1 MELGIDFSD
10 NINNVV
16 DEVEKIIKNF
26 FKFYLNPIDIF
37 ISLCYNIFTIKRKVV
52 RFMKLNYEVE
62 WELGDEVIDNIVKEV
77 ENTIK
82 QYPEDD
88 VDDCILGIIEDNLS
102 DMDYDECD
110 HFNMDCYLDKVAE
123 EVKKR
128 YLDQKQKATVSP
140 ATIKATGIVRRI
152 DDLGR
157 IVIPKEIRRA
167 MRIYEG
173 DPLEIFFDTDHNI
186 VLKKYHG

>member
-1 MELGIDFSD
+1 
-10 NINNVV
+10 
-16 DEVEKIIKNF
+16 
-26 FKFYLNPIDIF
+26 
-37 ISLCYNIFTIKRKVV
+37 
-52 RFMKLNYEVE
+52 MKLNYEVE
-62 WELGDEVIDNIVKEV
+62 WELGDEIIDNIVEEV

-88 VDDCILGIIEDNLS
+88 LDDCIETITEDNLS
-102 DMDYDECD
+102 ELDTYDCD
-110 HFNMDCYLDKVAE
+110 HFNMDTYLDEVVN

-128 YLDQKQKATVSP
+128 YFDRKQKSIVSP

>member
-1 MELGIDFSD
+1 
-10 NINNVV
+10 
-16 DEVEKIIKNF
+16 
-26 FKFYLNPIDIF
+26 
-37 ISLCYNIFTIKRKVV
+37 
-52 RFMKLNYEVE
+52 MKLNYKVE
-62 WELGDEVIDNIVKEV
+62 WELGDEIIDNIVKEV
-77 ENTIK
+77 ENMRK

-88 VDDCILGIIEDNLS
+88 LDDCILGIIEDNLC
-102 DMDYDECD
+102 DMNYDECD
-110 HFNMDCYLDKVAE
+110 LFNLDIYIDRVAE

-128 YLDQKQKATVSP
+128 YFDRKQKSTVSP
-140 ATIKATGIVRRI
+140 ATMKATGIVRRI

-157 IVIPKEIRRA
+157 VVIPKEIRRA

>member
-1 MELGIDFSD
+1 
-10 NINNVV
+10 
-16 DEVEKIIKNF
+16 
-26 FKFYLNPIDIF
+26 
-37 ISLCYNIFTIKRKVV
+37 
-52 RFMKLNYEVE
+52 MKLNYEVE
-62 WELGDEVIDNIVKEV
+62 WELGDEIIDNIVKEV
-77 ENTIK
+77 ENMIK

-88 VDDCILGIIEDNLS
+88 LDDCIHTITEVNLS
-102 DMDYDECD
+102 ELDTYDCD
-110 HFNMDCYLDKVAE
+110 HFNMDTYLDKVVK

-128 YLDQKQKATVSP
+128 YFDRKQKSTVSP
-140 ATIKATGIVRRI
+140 ATMKATGIVRRI

-167 MRIYEG
+167 IRIYEG

>member
-1 MELGIDFSD
+1 
-10 NINNVV
+10 
-16 DEVEKIIKNF
+16 
-26 FKFYLNPIDIF
+26 
-37 ISLCYNIFTIKRKVV
+37 
-52 RFMKLNYEVE
+52 MKLNYEVE
-62 WELGDEVIDNIVKEV
+62 WELGDEIIDNIVKEV

-88 VDDCILGIIEDNLS
+88 LDDCIHTITEDNLS
-102 DMDYDECD
+102 ELDTYDCD
-110 HFNMDCYLDKVAE
+110 HFNMDTYLDEVVK

-128 YLDQKQKATVSP
+128 YFDRKQKSTVSP
-140 ATIKATGIVRRI
+140 ATMKATGIVRRI

-173 DPLEIFFDTDHNI
+173 DPLEIFFDTDNNI
-186 VLKKYHG
+186 ILKKYHE